1 MSLNILLKT
10 NQPAKCTCA
19 SVQGAGYFLG
29 PTTGC
34 GTRSTSLS
42 ALTNLFWQLSRDGNW
57 HFSGMS
63 HASTASPK
71 PSFKAP
77 WWLRDAA
84 VGRGNAGWTT
94 SKSGHLCLCQNC
106 SQGPPAEKDLKRICA
121 ETSLMSPRRPNQ
133 SRDWTE
139 LNWRL
144 CRLL

>member
-42 ALTNLFWQLSRDGNW
+42 ALTNLFWQLSRDGN
-57 HFSGMS
+57 SYGLG
-63 HASTASPK
+63 HATRHDSLFRP
-71 PSFKAP
+71 PFKAP
-77 WWLRDAA
+77 WRLDEAV
-84 VGRGNAGWTT
+84 VGRGNTGWTT

-121 ETSLMSPRRPNQ
+121 ETSLMSP
-133 SRDWTE
+133 T
-139 LNWRL
+139 
-144 CRLL
+144 